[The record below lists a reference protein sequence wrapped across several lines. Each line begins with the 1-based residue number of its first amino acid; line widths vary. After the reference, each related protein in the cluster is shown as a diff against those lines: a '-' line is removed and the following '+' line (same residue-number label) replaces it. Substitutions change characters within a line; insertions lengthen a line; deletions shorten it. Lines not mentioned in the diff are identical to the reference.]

1 MLVLPGS
8 SPRRSPPRRS
18 RQGKASGLLRGGPKS
33 PGRPKGSVNAPKV
46 KQLVYRCLEEASEE
60 AYQALLERFKSK
72 KTVQQALEFVA
83 KLTGEFTVAGGTKGN
98 GGKVAV
104 IFVGGG
110 PNALTPEVFR
120 AAAAARLAQR
130 SRDE

>member
-1 MLVLPGS
+1 M
-8 SPRRSPPRRS
+8 RNT
-18 RQGKASGLLRGGPKS
+18 SGLLRGGPKS

-46 KQLVYRCLEEASEE
+46 KALVFKCLEEVSEE
-60 AYQALLERFKSK
+60 AYEALKDRFRSK
-72 KTVQQALEFVA
+72 KTVQEALEFVA
-83 KLTGEFTVAGGTKGN
+83 KLTGELKPNGINGN
-98 GGKVAV
+98 GGGRVAV

-130 SRDE
+130 ALDE